1 MQCLRQAVMGRLT
14 SQSVLT
20 YYHDMGTSAIV
31 RCRMTAPDRRA
42 QLLDIALSFFSQKGF
57 DRTTMKEIAAAAG
70 VNEAIVFRHF
80 STKQALYQA
89 VLGQH
94 SESPGFQKWMAKA
107 RQCMQQ
113 NDDEG
118 LMRTIAESIVE
129 QYSDP
134 RMERLMLFA
143 ALEGQEIALKHYR
156 SVSVPIYE
164 LLREYIVSRQQ
175 EGALV
180 AFRPGAILSAIAGMA
195 QQYAFTT
202 RLLGFPSEL
211 SEEEA
216 IDAFTRIQMN
226 GIKPR
231 TTE

>member
-1 MQCLRQAVMGRLT
+1 
-14 SQSVLT
+14 
-20 YYHDMGTSAIV
+20 
-31 RCRMTAPDRRA
+31 MTAPNRRA
-42 QLLDIALSFFSQKGF
+42 QLLDIALNFFSQKGF

-89 VLGQH
+89 VLEQR
-94 SESPGFQKWMAKA
+94 SESPGFQQWMAKA
-107 RQCMQQ
+107 RQCMQR

-118 LMRTIAESIVE
+118 LMRAIAGSIVE
-129 QYSDP
+129 QYRSDP

-143 ALEGQEIALKHYR
+143 ALEGQEIALKHYL

-164 LLREYIVSRQQ
+164 LLREYIASRQH

-180 AFRPGAILSAIAGMA
+180 AFRPRAILSAIAGMA
-195 QQYAFTT
+195 QQYAFSTL
-202 RLLGFPSEL
+202 LLGFPSEL
-211 SEEEA
+211 SDEEA
-216 IDAFTRIQMN
+216 VDTFTQIQMN

-231 TTE
+231 TTK